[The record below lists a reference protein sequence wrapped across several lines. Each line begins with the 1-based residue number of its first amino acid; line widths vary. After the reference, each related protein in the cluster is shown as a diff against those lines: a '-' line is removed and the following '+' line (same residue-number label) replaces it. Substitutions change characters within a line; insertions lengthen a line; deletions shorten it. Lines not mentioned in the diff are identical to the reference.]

1 MCRLDRDK
9 LLVDVFL
16 DDDQFL
22 DVHIISKRISQRL
35 EELKNSQLLRI
46 FKRIKVFELV
56 IYCMQRLLIGMNWT
70 EKRLLSYICI
80 QLEVSYR
87 LTIVN
92 RGDPSINYGL
102 T

>member
-56 IYCMQRLLIGMNWT
+56 IYCMQRLLIGMN
-70 EKRLLSYICI
+70 
-80 QLEVSYR
+80 
-87 LTIVN
+87 
-92 RGDPSINYGL
+92 
-102 T
+102 

>member
-22 DVHIISKRISQRL
+22 DAPHIISKRISQRL

-56 IYCMQRLLIGMNWT
+56 IYCMYRLLIGMN
-70 EKRLLSYICI
+70 
-80 QLEVSYR
+80 
-87 LTIVN
+87 
-92 RGDPSINYGL
+92 
-102 T
+102 